1 MTTHN
6 ERNERNKL
14 DFTAR
19 VCAVAI
25 HIDQEGAVPLPWIVK
40 FLGEID
46 AKFPGLS
53 FAEFFRA
60 VRLCALARQPH
71 GSA

>member
-1 MTTHN
+1 MTT
-6 ERNERNKL
+6 RNQRNQR
-14 DFTAR
+14 DFTTAR

-25 HIDQEGAVPLPWIVK
+25 HIDQEGAVPLPWIVE
-40 FLGEID
+40 FLETID

-53 FAEFFRA
+53 FQEFSRA
-60 VRLCALARQPH
+60 VRLCDLARQPQ